1 MLDELKEKASD
12 LLENPNVQDAIDKA
26 KDFVAEN
33 KDKITDFV
41 KEGKG
46 KDLIDAAKEKLGDI
60 ADNLKK

>member
-12 LLENPNVQDAIDKA
+12 LLENPKVQDAIDKA
-26 KDFVAEN
+26 KDAVAKN
-33 KDKITDFV
+33 KEKITDFV

-46 KDLIDAAKEKLGDI
+46 KDLIDDAKDKLGDI

>member
-12 LLENPNVQDAIDKA
+12 LLENPNVQDAIGKA

-33 KDKITDFV
+33 KDKIEDFV

-46 KDLIDAAKEKLGDI
+46 KELLDAAKDKLGDI